1 MARCSHGAFCR
12 RRLRMFF
19 KEDFLKCL
27 RLYGK
32 KNEKNPATNSFFE
45 RKMVPQGRHRLFPKE
60 RDGGTFP

>member
-1 MARCSHGAFCR
+1 MARCTHGAFCR

-32 KNEKNPATNSFFE
+32 KNVKNLAKNSFFE
-45 RKMVPQGRHRLFPKE
+45 RKRFREGDIVSSRRNGMWGPFR
-60 RDGGTFP
+60 